1 MASLVAASLLF
12 AGGAYALGVNASGE
26 ARQAEQNSQ
35 VVLVTATRI
44 QEQTLET
51 TDSFNGS
58 VRLGTEYGVTVQPS
72 DNMQSVVTRAP
83 KGPGDS
89 LTSGEIALEVSGR
102 PLIALDLPFALY
114 RDLHPGDTGPDV
126 SALQTALAG
135 LGVYGGKVDSIYGQQ
150 TAESVKRL
158 YTQLG
163 YAPPEPD
170 AALID
175 AQHAAEAARIAITAE
190 TPPSEA
196 EAVRVAAQAATFA
209 ALTPTSATEIVRLQ
223 GPSTVVSTA
232 TVGDFPTIDQAA
244 MILRSGTPQAILRVN
259 GVDVSN
265 FSAGMTVMV
274 AGVGSSDPPATSV
287 VSSVGPYQDADPNSP
302 ESAPGHDVTITL
314 PIERDWQQTQTVEV
328 TVNGQSST
336 PGLAV
341 PVSAIRE
348 DSRGKYVLLIAPEG
362 INEETVALGD
372 PETTRVDVTLAASD
386 SRFAMVDGDLDL
398 GDYVVVGQS

>member
-1 MASLVAASLLF
+1 MTGDQKSSWLVWSPRRYLF

-274 AGVGSSDPPATSV
+274 AGVGSSGSTSHIGGV
-287 VSSVGPYQDADPNSP
+287 LCGALPGRRPQLPRVSTRPRR
-302 ESAPGHDVTITL
+302 HHH
-314 PIERDWQQTQTVEV
+314 
-328 TVNGQSST
+328 
-336 PGLAV
+336 LANR
-341 PVSAIRE
+341 ARLAANTN
-348 DSRGKYVLLIAPEG
+348 SRGHGQRTEF
-362 INEETVALGD
+362 NFLGS
-372 PETTRVDVTLAASD
+372 PYR
-386 SRFAMVDGDLDL
+386 
-398 GDYVVVGQS
+398 